1 MLQNITK
8 CCDLFCPNFFGLIL
22 YPTSLDEVSG
32 VRLSLGPFPGKRIQG
47 GIHTS
52 HQMTHQENLYGG
64 HFPCQQPQEGFSQF
78 QPKNLV
84 TKRSAHLFSWHHCDE
99 LSEIHETTVDGQ
111 NPAPPRTKDD
121 DYPIIYRVLTIPGG
135 AGFLPLTVFPQVGHP
150 LLPPSTLCF
159 FSYTSR
165 KSVHEEAPSHRLPAR
180 GDSWD
185 GSTT

>member
-78 QPKNLV
+78 QPKNLL
-84 TKRSAHLFSWHHCDE
+84 TKRSARLFSWHHCDE

-159 FSYTSR
+159 FSGTSR
-165 KSVHEEAPSHRLPAR
+165 KSC
-180 GDSWD
+180 
-185 GSTT
+185 T